1 MYADENDPVKRKAI
15 MMQDHGGNI
24 AGSKSLARRDWMETE
39 AQMEGLALAAR
50 KDSSLLAAGG
60 KLGVGGRCR
69 RR

>member
-1 MYADENDPVKRKAI
+1 MYADDNDPVKRKAI
-15 MMQDHGGNI
+15 MMQGRGGNT
-24 AGSKSLARRDWMETE
+24 AGSKSPTRRDWVETE
-39 AQMEGLALAAR
+39 AQMEGLALATR

>member
-1 MYADENDPVKRKAI
+1 
-15 MMQDHGGNI
+15 MMQGRGGNI
-24 AGSKSLARRDWMETE
+24 AGSKSLARRDWMEIE
-39 AQMEGLALAAR
+39 PQMEGLALATR